1 MAEDTSFQLI
11 SQLNES
17 VQKLFDLTNR
27 IDEREK
33 IINDKQKKLEEKID
47 HHNQKI
53 IEVFNKVGTLETF
66 IEQNNLLEKK
76 IKELESQ
83 ISKVEANQGVHN
95 ENWKNIAN
103 FLIQIVWVILAAYVL
118 TKLNLAPPL

>member
-11 SQLNES
+11 SQVSEN

-47 HHNQKI
+47 YHNHKI
-53 IEVFNKVGTLETF
+53 VEIFNKIYSLETS
-66 IEQNNLLEKK
+66 IQQNDLLEKNK
-76 IKELESQ
+76 RIRVS
-83 ISKVEANQGVHN
+83 
-95 ENWKNIAN
+95 N
-103 FLIQIVWVILAAYVL
+103 F
-118 TKLNLAPPL
+118 